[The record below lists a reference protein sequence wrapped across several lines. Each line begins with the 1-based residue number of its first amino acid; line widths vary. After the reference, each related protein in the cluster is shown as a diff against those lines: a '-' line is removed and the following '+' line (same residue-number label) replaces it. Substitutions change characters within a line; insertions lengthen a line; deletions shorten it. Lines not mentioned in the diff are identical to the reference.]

1 MIRIP
6 VKRRTAVAALSLG
19 LAVML
24 LAGAAFA
31 SPDRLRHPRK
41 ARAAIAVKHR
51 QAVRKRVVRR
61 HVFAPRRLT
70 RAAEVSAVILDP
82 VTQQFAQVTFDRGR
96 ATEVSSDSITLQQNQ
111 NGATWRTQAFTVPS
125 GAVVTYNGHPVS
137 LSQIPTGA
145 AVRVES
151 SGSVGGTL
159 AVVRVDAFRRGEA
172 PLPPTSG

>member
-1 MIRIP
+1 MKGSRSR
-6 VKRRTAVAALSLG
+6 RRTAIAALAVG
-19 LAVML
+19 LVVML

-31 SPDRLRHPRK
+31 SPDRHRHPRV
-41 ARAAIAVKHR
+41 RAAVTLMHR
-51 QAVRKRVVRR
+51 QAVKRRVIRR
-61 HVFAPRRLT
+61 HLFAPQRIT

-82 VTQQFAQVTFDRGR
+82 VTQQFAQVTFDRGG
-96 ATEVSSDSITLQQNQ
+96 ATAVSSGSITLQQKQ
-111 NGATWRTQAFTVPS
+111 NGATWRTQAFTVPP
-125 GAVVTYNGHPVS
+125 GAVVTYNRRAVS

-159 AVVRVDAFRRGEA
+159 TAVRVDAFRLGEA